1 VSASSSHAKSRALL
15 VGRGEPALSLVK
27 QALVA
32 PAWAVRL
39 IDPSADPAPAMA
51 EGPDVVILDGL
62 ASGQP
67 MLELLPRL
75 RELDAR
81 FSTPL
86 VLLLGADAP
95 EVVTAAYAAG
105 VSDVLVAPVG
115 PAALADR
122 VSFQLRSAQLVGTVR
137 SQVQELLHAQRLGG
151 TGSWTLASFSGLMHW
166 TPEAER
172 LLGLAV
178 GSGPRSLDAFLR
190 LVPEDEREALR
201 RTLDHCA
208 EKGRP
213 VAARHRLTLEGG
225 GERWLEQSV
234 EPIRSYRRTVGL
246 RGTLR
251 EITAQRESEQEQRRR
266 GSHDPLTKLPSRS
279 LLVVRLR
286 EAMDDARKDGLHVA
300 LLHVS
305 LDRFRNVN
313 QTLGHDFGD
322 RILQHVAKV
331 LVRVAESAGGTREE
345 VARLAGDEFAV
356 IVPRLAEP
364 EEASEVARR
373 LLDALAV
380 PERVGN
386 QEVRISAS
394 VGIAVH
400 PDDGASADA
409 LLQHAD
415 LAALH
420 AKRVGHGRLQPF
432 RRAMGKAAARRF
444 TLEAE
449 LRGALDRGEL
459 HVAYQPRVAASDGRI
474 VGVEALIRW
483 DHPVLGRVS
492 PREFIPIAEETGLV
506 GALGSFVLASACRD
520 AKQLEQRGQPLSV
533 SVNVSSWQFANT
545 NVWEAV
551 TAALRESGLPPERLE
566 LEITES
572 LVLEGSN
579 DPDVAFRDLR
589 GIGVRIALDDFGT
602 GYSSLSYVSR
612 FPLDVLKIDRSIV
625 REVDSDPAAERVA
638 RAVVGLAHSLDMR
651 VVAEGVDAEAQ
662 AEVLRRIGCDELQG
676 FSICE
681 SVRLEE
687 LVELLERDAFGQK
700 TQLGVVALQPASR
713 PDPEDGE
720 RTGEKRIGEKRSG
733 DGL

>member
-1 VSASSSHAKSRALL
+1 VSAPTSQPKSRALL
-15 VGRGEPALSLVK
+15 IGRGDPALSLVK
-27 QALVA
+27 QALVP
-32 PAWAVRL
+32 PAWVVRL
-39 IDPSADPAPAMA
+39 VDQTADPAPAMA

-62 ASGQP
+62 AGGQP

-81 FSTPL
+81 VATPL
-86 VLLLGADAP
+86 VLLLGSDAP

-105 VSDVLVAPVG
+105 VSDVLVAPVR
-115 PAALADR
+115 PASLADR
-122 VSFQLRSAQLVGTVR
+122 VTFQLRSAQLVGTVR

-172 LLGLAV
+172 LLGLPV
-178 GSGPRSLDAFLR
+178 GGGPRSLDAFMR
-190 LVPEDEREALR
+190 LVPEGEREDLR
-201 RTLDHCA
+201 RTLEHCA

-213 VAARHRLTLEGG
+213 VAVRHRLTLEGG

-234 EPIRSYRRTVGL
+234 EPIRSYRRTIGL

-251 EITAQRESEQEQRRR
+251 EITAQRESELELGRQ
-266 GSHDPLTKLPSRS
+266 GGHDPLTKLASRS
-279 LLVVRLR
+279 LLLARLR

-305 LDRFRNVN
+305 LDRFRSVN
-313 QTLGHDFGD
+313 QTLGHAFGD
-322 RILQHVAKV
+322 RILQHVARV
-331 LVRVAESAGGTREE
+331 LAGVAESVGTTRED

-356 IVPRLAEP
+356 VVPRLAEP
-364 EEASEVARR
+364 EEASEVGRR
-373 LLDALAV
+373 MLEALAA
-380 PERVGN
+380 PERIGN

-400 PDDGASADA
+400 PEDGASADA

-420 AKRVGHGRLQPF
+420 AKRIGHGRLQLF
-432 RRAMGKAAARRF
+432 RRAMGKAAVRRF

-449 LRGALDRGEL
+449 LRNALERDEL
-459 HVAYQPRVAASDGRI
+459 HVAYQPRVAAVDGRI
-474 VGVEALIRW
+474 VGVEALVRW

-506 GALGSFVLASACRD
+506 GRIGNYVLVSACRD
-520 AKQLEQRGQPLSV
+520 AKQLEQRGHPLAI

-551 TAALRESGLPPERLE
+551 TAALRESDLPPERLE

-589 GIGVRIALDDFGT
+589 GIGVRLALDDFGT
-602 GYSSLSYVSR
+602 GYSSLSYVAR

-638 RAVVGLAHSLDMR
+638 RAVVGLAHSLEMR
-651 VVAEGVDAEAQ
+651 VVAEGVDAAGQ

-687 LVELLERDAFGQK
+687 LVELLERDAFGKK
-700 TQLGVVALQPASR
+700 TQLGVIPLQSVPQNEPEPRDPSDDASENR
-713 PDPEDGE
+713 DGA
-720 RTGEKRIGEKRSG
+720 
-733 DGL
+733 

>member
-1 VSASSSHAKSRALL
+1 VSAPPAQAKSRALL
-15 VGRGEPALSLVK
+15 IGPGEPALSLVK
-27 QALVA
+27 QALLP
-32 PAWAVRL
+32 PAWAV
-39 IDPSADPAPAMA
+39 DHATDPAQGMG

-62 ASGQP
+62 SGGRS

-81 FSTPL
+81 SGTPL

-105 VSDVLVAPVG
+105 ASDVLVAPLR

-122 VSFQLRSAQLVGTVR
+122 VTFQLRSAQLVGAVR

-172 LLGLAV
+172 LLGLPV
-178 GSGPRSLDAFLR
+178 GSGPRSLEAFMR
-190 LVPEDEREALR
+190 MVPDDEREELR
-201 RTLDHCA
+201 RTLEHCA

-213 VAARHRLTLEGG
+213 VSARHRLMLEGG

-234 EPIRSYRRTVGL
+234 EAVRSYRRTIGL

-251 EITAQRESEQEQRRR
+251 EITAQRESELELRRQ
-266 GSHDPLTKLPSRS
+266 GSHDPLTKLVSRS
-279 LLVVRLR
+279 VLLVHLR
-286 EAMDDARKDGLHVA
+286 EAMDDARKEGLHVA

-305 LDRFRNVN
+305 LDRFRSVN
-313 QTLGHDFGD
+313 QTLGHAFGD
-322 RILQHVAKV
+322 RMLQHVAAV
-331 LVRVAESAGGTREE
+331 MTRIGESVGATRED
-345 VARLAGDEFAV
+345 VSRLAGDEFALV
-356 IVPRLAEP
+356 VPGLAEP
-364 EEASEVARR
+364 EDAVDVARR
-373 LLDALAV
+373 LLGALAS
-380 PERVGN
+380 PERIGN

-394 VGIAVH
+394 VGVAVH
-400 PDDGASADA
+400 PDDGATADT

-420 AKRVGHGRLQPF
+420 AKRVGHGRLQLF

-449 LRGALDRGEL
+449 LRGALARDEL
-459 HVAYQPRVAASDGRI
+459 SVAYQPRVAAADGRI
-474 VGVEALIRW
+474 VGVEALVRW
-483 DHPVLGRVS
+483 EHPVLGRVS
-492 PREFIPIAEETGLV
+492 PREFIPLAEETGLV
-506 GALGSFVLASACRD
+506 GEIGSFVLANACRD
-520 AKQLEQRGQPLSV
+520 ARKLEDRGHTLAV

-551 TAALRESGLPPERLE
+551 TAALRDSGLPPERLE

-638 RAVVGLAHSLDMR
+638 RAVIVLAHSLEMR
-651 VVAEGVDAEAQ
+651 VVAEGVDAEGQ
-662 AEVLRRIGCDELQG
+662 AEVLRRLGCDELQG

-681 SVRLEE
+681 SIRLEE
-687 LVELLERDAFGQK
+687 LLELLDRDAFGKK
-700 TQLGVVALQPASR
+700 TQLGVIALRSVPASEAA
-713 PDPEDGE
+713 PPSDELELDEAAE
-720 RTGEKRIGEKRSG
+720 REVDEE
-733 DGL
+733 

>member
-1 VSASSSHAKSRALL
+1 MSAPTSQAKSRALL
-15 VGRGEPALSLVK
+15 IGRGEPVLSLVK

-32 PAWAVRL
+32 PAWAIRL
-39 IDPSADPAPAMA
+39 VESRDELAAAMA
-51 EGPDVVILDGL
+51 EGPDVVILDGQQDGRPL
-62 ASGQP
+62 
-67 MLELLPRL
+67 LTLLPVL
-75 RELDAR
+75 RDLDAR
-81 FSTPL
+81 GGTPV
-86 VLLLGADAP
+86 VLLLGSDAP

-105 VSDVLVAPVG
+105 VSDVLVAPVR
-115 PAALADR
+115 PAALTDR
-122 VSFQLRSAQLVGTVR
+122 VTFQLRSAQLVGAVR

-172 LLGLAV
+172 LLGLPV
-178 GSGPRSLDAFLR
+178 GGGPRSIEAFMR
-190 LVPEDEREALR
+190 LVPDEDRDELR
-201 RTLDHCA
+201 RTLEECG

-225 GERWLEQSV
+225 GVRWLEQSI
-234 EPIRSYRRTVGL
+234 EPVRSYRRTIGL

-251 EITAQRESEQEQRRR
+251 EITAQHESELELRRQ
-266 GSHDPLTKLPSRS
+266 GSNDPLTKLASRS
-279 LLVVRLR
+279 VLLVRLR
-286 EAMDDARKDGLHVA
+286 EAMDEARKEGHHVA

-305 LDRFRNVN
+305 LDRFRSVN
-313 QTLGHDFGD
+313 QTLGHAFGD
-322 RILQHVAKV
+322 RMLQHVARV
-331 LVRVAESAGGTREE
+331 LGRMAEEIGTTRED
-345 VARLAGDEFAV
+345 VSRLAGDEFAL
-356 IVPRLAEP
+356 IVPALSEP
-364 EEASEVARR
+364 DEAIDVGRR
-373 LLDALAV
+373 VLEALAR

-394 VGIAVH
+394 IGIAVH
-400 PDDGASADA
+400 PEDGATPDA

-420 AKRVGHGRLQPF
+420 AKGVGHGRLQLF
-432 RRAMGKAAARRF
+432 RRSMGKAAARRF

-449 LRGALDRGEL
+449 LRGALARDEL

-474 VGVEALIRW
+474 VGVEALVRW

-492 PREFIPIAEETGLV
+492 PREFIPIAEATGLV
-506 GALGSFVLASACRD
+506 GEIGNFVLQHACRG
-520 AKQLEQRGQPLSV
+520 AKQLEERGHPLCI

-545 NVWEAV
+545 NVWEGV

-612 FPLDVLKIDRSIV
+612 FPIDILKIDRSIV
-625 REVDSDPAAERVA
+625 RDVDSDPAAERVA
-638 RAVVGLAHSLDMR
+638 RAVIGLAHSLDMR
-651 VVAEGVDAEAQ
+651 VVAEGVDVEGQ
-662 AEVLRRIGCDELQG
+662 AEVLRRLGCDELQG
-676 FSICE
+676 FGICE

-687 LVELLERDAFGQK
+687 LIDLLDRGAFGQK
-700 TQLGVVALQPASR
+700 TRLGVIALQR
-713 PDPEDGE
+713 REGE
-720 RTGEKRIGEKRSG
+720 ES
-733 DGL
+733 

>member
-1 VSASSSHAKSRALL
+1 VSAPSSHAKSRALL
-15 VGRGEPALSLVK
+15 IGRGDPALSLVT
-27 QALVA
+27 QALV
-32 PAWAVRL
+32 PPVWGVRL
-39 IDPSADPAPAMA
+39 LEQGADPAAAMA

-62 ASGQP
+62 AGGRP
-67 MLELLPRL
+67 LLALLPQL

-81 FSTPL
+81 GSTPI
-86 VLLLGADAP
+86 VLLLGSDAP

-105 VSDVLVAPVG
+105 ASDVLVAPVR

-122 VSFQLRSAQLVGTVR
+122 VTFQLRSAQLVGAVR

-172 LLGLAV
+172 LLGVPV
-178 GSGPRSLDAFLR
+178 GSGPRSLEAFMR
-190 LVPEDEREALR
+190 MVPEDERDELR
-201 RTLDHCA
+201 RTLEHCG

-213 VAARHRLTLEGG
+213 VSTRHRLMLEGG

-234 EPIRSYRRTVGL
+234 EPVRSYRRTIGL

-251 EITAQRESEQEQRRR
+251 EITAQRESELELRRQ
-266 GSHDPLTKLPSRS
+266 GGHDPLTKLASRS
-279 LLVVRLR
+279 LLLVRAR
-286 EAMDDARKDGLHVA
+286 EAMDDARKDGVHVA
-300 LLHVS
+300 LFHVS
-305 LDRFRNVN
+305 LDRFRSVN
-313 QTLGHDFGD
+313 QTLGHAFGD
-322 RILQHVAKV
+322 RILQHVAQV
-331 LVRVAESAGGTREE
+331 LLRVAEAVGATREE

-356 IVPRLAEP
+356 VVPRLADP
-364 EEASEVARR
+364 DDATLIARR
-373 LLDALAV
+373 MLDELAA
-380 PERVGN
+380 PEHIGS

-400 PDDGASADA
+400 PDDGATADA

-420 AKRVGHGRLQPF
+420 AKRIGQGRLQPF

-449 LRGALDRGEL
+449 LRGALARDEL
-459 HVAYQPRVAASDGRI
+459 SVAYQPRVAAGDGHI
-474 VGVEALIRW
+474 VGVEALVRW

-506 GALGSFVLASACRD
+506 GEIGAFVLVSACRD
-520 AKQLEQRGQPLSV
+520 ARRLEERGHPLGV
-533 SVNVSSWQFANT
+533 SVNVSSWQFANS

-551 TAALRESGLPPERLE
+551 TAALRDSGLAPERLE

-638 RAVVGLAHSLDMR
+638 RAVVGLAHSLELR
-651 VVAEGVDAEAQ
+651 VVAEGVDADGQ

-687 LVELLERDAFGQK
+687 LLELLERDAFGRK
-700 TQLGVVALQPASR
+700 TQLGVVALQSVPPHELPPR
-713 PDPEDGE
+713 PDDAE
-720 RTGEKRIGEKRSG
+720 SG
-733 DGL
+733 DEPL